1 MSVERKKSKE
11 TTTLTISGDLTIYSV
26 AQLKDEILNDLEN
39 LEQQVAL
46 DLQSVSEI
54 DTAGIQ
60 LLLFTQKHFL
70 KHQKHLYLAKSNEVV
85 DSVLTTFDLQAAFAK
100 G

>member
-1 MSVERKKSKE
+1 MSVERKKSKD

-60 LLLFTQKHFL
+60 LLLFTQSIF
-70 KHQKHLYLAKSNEVV
+70 
-85 DSVLTTFDLQAAFAK
+85 
-100 G
+100 